1 MSATRKLRR
10 ERDVARG
17 RAYAHLLDSWIIGR
31 DREGGNE
38 AITALFDALVQNGRH
53 NIAPKPDRLDGE
65 S

>member
-1 MSATRKLRR
+1 MSATRKLRC
-10 ERDVARG
+10 ERDVIRG
-17 RAYAHLLDSWIIGR
+17 RAYAHLLDSWITGR

-53 NIAPKPDRLDGE
+53 DVVTEPYQPGGA